1 MQRTEIVIPGNPGI
15 ALARIAPAL
24 FEWLGPDGY
33 VLGGG
38 TVLAARWQ
46 HRVST
51 DIDLFT
57 DLDRYQE
64 AIVGQREKVAS
75 RLRSLVAN
83 AGEGSVEVERGWLRV
98 RFAEAPAALMTIP
111 RPTIREPYTEWVRGA
126 GVPTESTAEILA
138 RKVQS
143 RILDLGAFTARDLY
157 DLLVAREQD
166 PEALRRVL
174 ASVTA
179 EERSAIASEL
189 RGLQRNW
196 TGDEP
201 IHEPAQPELL
211 RGLSRRAQALF
222 EAPPP

>member
-38 TVLAARWQ
+38 AVLAARWQ

-75 RLRSLVAN
+75 RLRSLTLKPSAPTTWQVGTPAPT
-83 AGEGSVEVERGWLRV
+83 
-98 RFAEAPAALMTIP
+98 AEP
-111 RPTIREPYTEWVRGA
+111 
-126 GVPTESTAEILA
+126 STA
-138 RKVQS
+138 S
-143 RILDLGAFTARDLY
+143 
-157 DLLVAREQD
+157 
-166 PEALRRVL
+166 
-174 ASVTA
+174 
-179 EERSAIASEL
+179 SAP
-189 RGLQRNW
+189 
-196 TGDEP
+196 TT
-201 IHEPAQPELL
+201 
-211 RGLSRRAQALF
+211 
-222 EAPPP
+222 